1 MKTTMFKL
9 FIFITTSIMMVS
21 LITITII
28 SCKHYDRK
36 FYKTHSGKIVTIWND
51 YIIFEKY
58 KSNEPPKNNYILQKG
73 QYRDG
78 DVRLVVKN
86 NDSIIIFRRCSKDSL
101 DVVFTD
107 PDYKVEIYGNTWNDY
122 QEFKKRT
129 SYSDPLINYEFFYC
143 PYDRIVTISECI
155 GDSVYTR
162 DYGEWPGFYKEYV
175 RSRYDKALNK

>member
-1 MKTTMFKL
+1 MKNSRKVIVTTFAFL
-9 FIFITTSIMMVS
+9 VVIFTTSFCACTFS
-21 LITITII
+21 GKR
-28 SCKHYDRK
+28 C
-36 FYKTHSGKIVTIWND
+36 YKTYTGNYVTIWED
-51 YIIFEKY
+51 YIILEKFER
-58 KSNEPPKNNYILQKG
+58 NEPPKNNYILQKG

-162 DYGEWPGFYKEYV
+162 DYGEWPGFYKEHV